1 MPEASNT
8 GAEDVTLNTRLT
20 QQLGLT
26 HPIISAPMAFAAGGK
41 LASAVSVA
49 GGLGLIGGGYGDQDW
64 LDAEFRAAGNAVIG
78 CGFITWA
85 LKKQPQLLDL
95 VLARNP
101 RAIFLSFGNP
111 QPFASPIKASGAMLI
126 CQVQTR
132 RDAEQ
137 AIDCGADIVVA
148 QGSEAGGHGERRATM
163 TLVPEVAD
171 LIAARSPS
179 TLLCAA
185 GGIADGRGLAA
196 ALMLGADGALVGS
209 RLWASSEANVSP
221 RMHVAALAATGDDTI
236 RSQVMDLARKLD
248 WPPRYTA
255 RVLRNAYIERWHG
268 REAELLTVADAE
280 AAKYRKA
287 WAEGDPEGSNTFV
300 GEAAGLIHA
309 IEPVAVIIERMVA
322 EAEVRISGTAR
333 DAVTND
339 A

>member
-1 MPEASNT
+1 M
-8 GAEDVTLNTRLT
+8 TLNTRLT
-20 QQLGLT
+20 QQLALT

-41 LASAVSVA
+41 LASAVSAA
-49 GGLGLIGGGYGDQDW
+49 GGLGLIGGGYGDKDW
-64 LDAEFRAAGNAVIG
+64 LDAEFRAAGNAAVG

-85 LKKQPQLLDL
+85 VKKQPQLLDL

-111 QPFASPIKASGAMLI
+111 QPFAARIKAAGAKLI

-148 QGSEAGGHGERRATM
+148 QGAEAGGHGERRATM

-171 LIAARSPS
+171 LIAAKSPG

-196 ALMLGADGALVGS
+196 ALMLGADGVLVGS

-221 RMHVAALAATGDDTI
+221 RMHAAALAATGDDTI

-280 AAKYRKA
+280 AAKYRRA
-287 WAEGDPEGSNTFV
+287 WAEGDPDGSNTFV

-309 IEPVAVIIERMVA
+309 IEPVAVIVARMVA
-322 EAEVRISGTAR
+322 EAEARISGTAR
-333 DAVTND
+333 ELVTHGV
-339 A
+339 